1 MLPHYIIKGE
11 SRPNTIYIIN
21 VGYHDSMAKSSVHF
35 ILKGQSDYKDLAT
48 VFKDIMQNVL
58 ENADQ
63 VPEEEEFTMI
73 LHLNLDDLEQN
84 RKPEGYIRK
93 ARVRI
98 VFPLDRKEFF
108 VQSYSP
114 KVVNLGKIKED
125 VSAILNNASI
135 SFDVTED
142 DDIKFDLKG

>member
-1 MLPHYIIKGE
+1 MLPLYIMKGE
-11 SRPNTIYIIN
+11 SGERHTFLMH

-35 ILKGQSDYKDLAT
+35 ILKGRSDYKDLAP

-73 LHLNLDDLEQN
+73 LHLNLEDLEQN

-98 VFPLDRKEFF
+98 VFPLGRKEFF

-114 KVVNLGKIKED
+114 KVVDLGKIKED
-125 VSAILNNASI
+125 VSAILNNAGI

-142 DDIKFDLKG
+142 DDIKFDLKN